1 MIVSTKLS
9 NDIRGTIV
17 PMKNITA
24 LEKDHHSPGLY
35 MLMGREGENLTP
47 AYVGVSRTNVASRI
61 RNHRHQ
67 LWDKAM
73 IFNFPSYNETS
84 VNLKSLEHCLIT
96 LVDYGDAFFSLN
108 QRFSDESMNE
118 QSKLAMQTILFF
130 MQLIGIDLLNKK
142 STRSKFIYDIRKL
155 NELTRSQGG
164 NTLVYGTSWLKYALT
179 KENKILAKRG
189 SVCSQ
194 IYSEDFKSLA
204 SELQAKKRDFY
215 LKSGMVEQH
224 KNQFLL
230 AHDMSYTSFSRAME
244 ILTLDKFDEDKRWEV
259 YGWGAS
265 RTGSSPFKYGKKITT
280 TFLFQVCPDLQFY
293 FEEKI
298 DYNFSGFHRLNELEK
313 EVIIKRCLKSA

>member
-1 MIVSTKLS
+1 MIVSTKLD
-9 NDIRGTIV
+9 NDIRCAIFPMRDVTDLGT
-17 PMKNITA
+17 
-24 LEKDHHSPGLY
+24 EFSEPGLY
-35 MLMGREGENLTP
+35 MLIGREGGNLTP
-47 AYVGVSRTNVASRI
+47 AYVGVSKTNVASRI
-61 RNHRHQ
+61 RNHRHE
-67 LWDKAM
+67 LWDKAI
-73 IFNFPSYNETS
+73 IFYIPRFHETS

-96 LVDYGDAFFSLN
+96 LVDYGDAYFSLN
-108 QRFSDESMNE
+108 QRFSDEIMNS
-118 QSKLAMQTILFF
+118 QSKLAMQTILFC
-130 MQLIGIDLLNKK
+130 MQLIGMDLLNKK

-194 IYSEDFKSLA
+194 IYSEEFKSLA
-204 SELQAKKRDFY
+204 SELQANKRDFY

-244 ILTLDKFDEDKRWEV
+244 ILTLDKFDDDKRWEV

-265 RTGSSPFKYGKKITT
+265 RTGSSPFKYGKNMTT

-298 DYNFSGFHRLNELEK
+298 DYNFSGFHRLNDLEK
-313 EVIIKRCLKSA
+313 EVIIKRGLK

>member
-1 MIVSTKLS
+1 MIVSTKLDH
-9 NDIRGTIV
+9 DIVGAIF
-17 PMKNITA
+17 PMRDVTY
-24 LEKDHHSPGLY
+24 LGSEFCEPGLY

-47 AYVGVSRTNVASRI
+47 AYVGVSQTNVASRI
-61 RNHRHQ
+61 RNHRHEM
-67 LWDKAM
+67 WDKAM
-73 IFNFPSYNETS
+73 IFNFPSYHQTS
-84 VNLKSLEHCLIT
+84 VNLKFLEHCLIT
-96 LVDYGDAFFSLN
+96 LVDYGDAYFSLN
-108 QRFSDESMNE
+108 QRFSDESMNSE
-118 QSKLAMQTILFF
+118 SKLAMQTILFF
-130 MQLIGIDLLNKK
+130 MQLIGMDLLNKK

-155 NELTRSQGG
+155 NQLTRSQGS
-164 NTLVYGTSWLKYALT
+164 NTLVYGTSWLKYTLT

-194 IYSEDFKSLA
+194 IYSEEFKSLA
-204 SELQAKKRDFY
+204 SELQANKRDFY

-244 ILTLDKFDEDKRWEV
+244 ILTLDKFDDDKRWEV

-265 RTGSSPFKYGKKITT
+265 RTGSSPFKYGKNMTT

-298 DYNFSGFHRLNELEK
+298 DYNFSGFHRLNDLEK
-313 EVIIKRCLKSA
+313 QVIIKRGLKSA

>member
-9 NDIRGTIV
+9 KDIRGTIV
-17 PMKNITA
+17 PMKNVTA
-24 LEKDHHSPGLY
+24 LGKECHSPGLY

-47 AYVGVSRTNVASRI
+47 AYVGVSKSSVVNRI
-61 RNHRHQ
+61 RNHRHE
-67 LWDKAM
+67 LWDKVM

-84 VNLKSLEHCLIT
+84 VNLKYLEHCLIT

-130 MQLIGIDLLNKK
+130 MQLIGMDLLNKK
-142 STRSKFIYDIRKL
+142 STRSNFIYDIRKL

-164 NTLVYGTSWLKYALT
+164 NTLVYGTSWLKYILT
-179 KENKILAKRG
+179 NENKILAKRG

-194 IYSEDFKSLA
+194 IYSEDFKNLA
-204 SELQAKKRDFY
+204 SESQTKKRDFY
-215 LKSGMVEQH
+215 LKAGMIEQH
-224 KNQFLL
+224 KNQYKLTN
-230 AHDMSYTSFSRAME
+230 DMLFTSFSRAME
-244 ILTLDKFDEDKRWEV
+244 VLTLDQFDADKRWES

-265 RTGSSPFKYGKKITT
+265 RTGSSPFKYGKNMTS

-298 DYNFSGFHRLNELEK
+298 DYNFSGFHRLNELEQN
-313 EVIIKRCLKSA
+313 VIIERNLKSA